1 MPKSLM
7 QHYNLLSIWLSL
19 WLTLAHSGSLWLSLW
34 FSQALIGSQG
44 PCVALHVVNVW
55 PHSLSQPV
63 WRVKFSGQKLCID
76 CRMWLTLH
84 GVVNVSVNQSV
95 RLTLCWLA
103 SMTQSIYVYN
113 TRAKFCC
120 LAFLG
125 SNDGVF
131 RLMLVKSHFLDRN
144 I

>member
-1 MPKSLM
+1 MVDTTRRCQCQCQSISET
-7 QHYNLLSIWLSL
+7 HILL
-19 WLTLAHSGSLWLSLW
+19 A
-34 FSQALIGSQG
+34 FMA
-44 PCVALHVVNVW
+44 
-55 PHSLSQPV
+55 
-63 WRVKFSGQKLCID
+63 
-76 CRMWLTLH
+76 
-84 GVVNVSVNQSV
+84 QSV
-95 RLTLCWLA
+95 C
-103 SMTQSIYVYN
+103 VDD

>member
-1 MPKSLM
+1 M
-7 QHYNLLSIWLSL
+7 
-19 WLTLAHSGSLWLSLW
+19 A
-34 FSQALIGSQG
+34 
-44 PCVALHVVNVW
+44 
-55 PHSLSQPV
+55 
-63 WRVKFSGQKLCID
+63 
-76 CRMWLTLH
+76 
-84 GVVNVSVNQSV
+84 QSV
-95 RLTLCWLA
+95 C
-103 SMTQSIYVYN
+103 VDD